1 MSQLVC
7 PHCSEKAKEIG
18 ALKVSL
24 DIYKASDQRSVIE
37 LKDLKK
43 RVVDLENLLRQRR
56 EEFYAKTL
64 INGLVH
70 EHFVVIN
77 HEAKEESP

>member
-43 RVVDLENLLRQRR
+43 RVVDLENLLRQCR
-56 EEFYAKTL
+56 EATYAKTRQYCEAL
-64 INGLVH
+64 INVH
-70 EHFVVIN
+70 EYF
-77 HEAKEESP
+77 AGK